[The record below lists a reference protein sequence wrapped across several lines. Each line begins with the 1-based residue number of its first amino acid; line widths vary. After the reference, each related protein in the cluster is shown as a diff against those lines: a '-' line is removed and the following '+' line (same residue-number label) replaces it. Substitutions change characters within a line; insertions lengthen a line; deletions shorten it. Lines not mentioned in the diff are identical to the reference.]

1 MNDGTYTSAIVTS
14 HIKKEVNLHRPDTS
28 EAGRKARSCL
38 CVFDDVTFSASGV
51 DVMFGFLMFLF
62 SATFLTCYARQRYG
76 FTRRTGGTDVILRE
90 VGTRRIVMQAREGVP
105 LFSRSFN

>member
-1 MNDGTYTSAIVTS
+1 MKDGAFASAIVTS
-14 HIKKEVNLHRPDTS
+14 HIKKEANLHRLDTS

-38 CVFDDVTFSASGV
+38 CVFGDVTFSASGV
-51 DVMFGFLMFLF
+51 DVMLGFLMFLL
-62 SATFLTCYARQRYG
+62 SATFLTCYARQRYS

-105 LFSRSFN
+105 LFSRSFH

>member
-1 MNDGTYTSAIVTS
+1 MNDRAYAFAIVTS

-51 DVMFGFLMFLF
+51 DVMLGFLMFLL

-105 LFSRSFN
+105 LFSRSFH

>member
-1 MNDGTYTSAIVTS
+1 MNDGAYAFAIVTCNV
-14 HIKKEVNLHRPDTS
+14 KKEVNLHRPDTS

-38 CVFDDVTFSASGV
+38 YVFDDITFSASGV
-51 DVMFGFLMFLF
+51 DVMLGLLMFLL

-90 VGTRRIVMQAREGVP
+90 VGTRRIVMEAREGVP
-105 LFSRSFN
+105 LFSRSFH